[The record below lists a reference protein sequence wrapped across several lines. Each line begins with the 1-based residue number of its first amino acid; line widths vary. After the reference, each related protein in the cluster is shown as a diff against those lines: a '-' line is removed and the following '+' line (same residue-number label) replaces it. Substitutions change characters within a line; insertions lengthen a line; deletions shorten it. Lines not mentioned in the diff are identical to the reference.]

1 MSSVKIKDAAA
12 ITPKNNYKIPVGNT
26 EYNDA
31 RTITIQDLKQWMG
44 NAGNGGGGGW
54 SFRDLTNV
62 PAFVEVSDVKTIN
75 GESILGVGNLNVSA
89 NTIQWEN
96 VVGKPTI
103 PTKTSDLQND
113 LNFTPYETIAAD
125 FQEKLISGTN
135 IATVNGYNLL
145 SGGNIV
151 ISGGGGGSVTW
162 DDVTGKPDF
171 ADVAFTGN
179 YDDLTNKPDKR
190 EKRVEETQ
198 SGSVTIS
205 FNPNTLYVFN
215 GGAIDE
221 FTFSLVPPDDSFNY
235 VNTYHFIFQTGT
247 NAVINWDASVI
258 GFVGGNPPT
267 LEDNTV
273 YEVSILEGYATII
286 HF

>member
-44 NAGNGGGGGW
+44 DAENGGGGW
-54 SFRDLTNV
+54 SYTDLTNV
-62 PAFVEVSDVKTIN
+62 PAFVEVSDVSTIN
-75 GESILGVGNLNVSA
+75 GQSILTGENIQVEA

-103 PTKTSDLQND
+103 PTKTSELEND

-151 ISGGGGGSVTW
+151 ISGGGGSVDW
-162 DDVTGKPDF
+162 DDITGKPNF
-171 ADVAFTGN
+171 ADVAFTGD

-190 EKRVEETQ
+190 EARIAVNQ
-198 SGSVTIS
+198 SGNVSIS
-205 FNPNTLYVFN
+205 LNPNTLYIFN
-215 GGAIDE
+215 GGAINTLT
-221 FTFSLVPPDDSFNY
+221 FTLVAPDDAVNY
-235 VNTYHFIFQTGT
+235 VNTYHFIFTTGT
-247 NAVINWDASVI
+247 NTVINWDVSVV
-258 GFVGGNPPT
+258 GFEGGTTPIF
-267 LEDNTV
+267 EDNTV
-273 YEVSILEGYATII
+273 YEISILEGYATII
-286 HF
+286 HY

>member
-1 MSSVKIKDAAA
+1 MPNIKIKDAATV
-12 ITPKNNYKIPVGNT
+12 TPKYNYKIPVGNT
-26 EYNDA
+26 EYDDA

-44 NAGNGGGGGW
+44 DAENGGGGW
-54 SFRDLTNV
+54 SYTDLTNV
-62 PAFVEVSDVKTIN
+62 PALVGVNDVKTIN
-75 GESILGVGNLNVSA
+75 GESILGVGNLDVEAS
-89 NTIQWEN
+89 TIQWEN
-96 VVGKPTI
+96 VVNKPTI
-103 PTKTSDLQND
+103 PTKTSELEND
-113 LNFTPYETIAAD
+113 SNFTPYETIAAD

-171 ADVAFTGN
+171 ADVAFTGD

-190 EKRVEETQ
+190 EKRVEITQ

-205 FNPNTLYVFN
+205 LNPNTLYVFN

-221 FTFSLVPPDDSFNY
+221 FTFSLVAPDDAINY
-235 VNTYHFIFQTGT
+235 VNTYHFIFLTGT

-273 YEVSILEGYATII
+273 YEVSIIEGYATII